1 MNLRTIQYF
10 VTTAEALHVGRAAE
24 QLGIAQPALSQQIRV
39 LEAELGVQLFR
50 RAHRRIEL
58 TEAGRVYLDEAR
70 QLLATAQRAVRL
82 ARAAERGAAGE
93 LHIGYSGSAIFEPRL
108 RDLLSRFRAAYPAVT
123 LLLHESTVEEHLAQL
138 QQKRLDIAFVR
149 GPVGPLH
156 PDMKA
161 QTFTRSPLVAALP
174 AEHRLARSPAVSPL
188 DLADD
193 PFIAL
198 MDSPGIGLE
207 HSLARLGERAGF
219 LPRVMLRTGS
229 VMSMLGL
236 VGAGLGV
243 GVIPR
248 LPLEFSSSS
257 FVITDLDDE
266 EAVTEVLLL
275 TRRHMS
281 SAAEERFLE
290 MIRDQDEKAQG

>member
-1 MNLRTIQYF
+1 MNLRTVQYF
-10 VTTAEALHVGRAAE
+10 VTAAETLHVGRAAD

-39 LEAELGVQLFR
+39 LEAELGVRLFR

-58 TEAGRVYLDEAR
+58 TQAGHVYLDEAR
-70 QLLATAQRAVRL
+70 QLLATSQRAVRL

-108 RDLLSRFRAAYPAVT
+108 RGLLARFRAAYPAVK
-123 LLLHESTVEEHLAQL
+123 LLLHENTVEEHLAQL
-138 QQKRLDIAFVR
+138 HQKRLDIAFVR

-161 QTFTRSPLVAALP
+161 ESFTRSPLVAALP
-174 AEHRLARSPAVSPL
+174 ADHRLAQCPTISPA
-188 DLADD
+188 DLAEEA
-193 PFIAL
+193 FIAL

-207 HSLARLGERAGF
+207 HSLAQLGERAGF
-219 LPRVMLRTGS
+219 LPQVMLRAGS
-229 VMSMLGL
+229 VMSVLGL

-248 LPLEFSSSS
+248 FPLEVASTS
-257 FVITDLDDE
+257 FVIKDLDDE

-275 TRRHMS
+275 TQKHMAF
-281 SAAEERFLE
+281 AAEERFLE
-290 MIRDQDEKAQG
+290 MIRDQAERP